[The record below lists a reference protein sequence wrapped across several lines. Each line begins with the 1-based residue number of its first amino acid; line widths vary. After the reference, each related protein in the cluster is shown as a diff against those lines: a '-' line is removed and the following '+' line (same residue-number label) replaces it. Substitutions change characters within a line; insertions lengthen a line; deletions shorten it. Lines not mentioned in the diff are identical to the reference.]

1 MKNKTIS
8 REKLLSKN
16 PCYDPIKLGLVDSS
30 EIDIVHFL
38 IGEFPNQENTFDW
51 VWLINS
57 NEYLSDSEMNDFNN
71 WCLSD
76 AEKNLGENNS
86 GLEIV
91 YKYRNK
97 NSENVSFLLSVHVRY
112 CSKAIFNVTKENLT
126 SISKRY
132 MDKVIEYL

>member
-1 MKNKTIS
+1 MKAKIIS

-16 PCYDPIKLGLVDSS
+16 PCYDPIKLGMVDSG
-30 EIDIVHFL
+30 EIDIVQFL
-38 IGEFPNQENTFDW
+38 IKSFPNQKNTFDW

-57 NEYLSDSEMNDFNN
+57 NEYLSESEMNDFNN

-76 AEKNLGENNS
+76 AEKIVGENNI
-86 GLEIV
+86 LLDVV
-91 YKYRNK
+91 YRYRNK
-97 NSENVSFLLSVHVRY
+97 NTENASFLLSVHVRY
-112 CSKAIFNVTKENLT
+112 CSKAIFNVTKENFS